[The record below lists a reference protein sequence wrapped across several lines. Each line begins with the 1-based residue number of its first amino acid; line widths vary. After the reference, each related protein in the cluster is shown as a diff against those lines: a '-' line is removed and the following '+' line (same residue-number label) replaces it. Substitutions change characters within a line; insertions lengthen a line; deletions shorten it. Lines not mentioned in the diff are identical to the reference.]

1 MPSEGVDFDTVFQGQ
16 QANTC
21 IQVRTHELPDSDSSD
36 EESVADLEVNMHN
49 FRPKIKGLLDFSDSD
64 DEDKDD
70 LDYPAAVAE
79 ALAIEIDDPDTSEEQ
94 SIEQKSTAKMFKDM
108 LQFSDSEDEDEAKET
123 VAVEGKD
130 MLESTSDEGIVGEQ
144 EGNLSGLTNGDAD

>member
-1 MPSEGVDFDTVFQGQ
+1 V
-16 QANTC
+16 C
-21 IQVRTHELPDSDSSD
+21 THELLDSDGSD
-36 EESVADLEVNMHN
+36 EESVVDLEVNMHN

-70 LDYPAAVAE
+70 LDYPATVAE
-79 ALAIEIDDPDTSEEQ
+79 ALAIDARGEIDDPDTSEEQ

-130 MLESTSDEGIVGEQ
+130 MSESTSDKGIVGEQ